1 MNILTGFA
9 SVLRQ
14 KRKNCGYTQKQL
26 AEIIGYSEKSVSKWE
41 SADALPPSVI
51 LPKLSE
57 ALHVSID
64 DLFEFCGEPA
74 YFLGIDGGGTKTE
87 FVLTDKEGIVINHIT
102 LGETN
107 PVDIGFDN
115 ACQVLDSGIREVC
128 GDISHGKISVFAGI
142 AGGITGENKQK
153 ISEFLK
159 RYRFCRYDNG
169 SDAQNA
175 VEAALLDGDGIT
187 VILGTGD
194 IAFTRVGDSLYR
206 TGGYGY
212 LFDTGGSGYSIGR
225 DAILES
231 LNCEQNGTDATILL
245 DMLKKHLGKSSL
257 LDSLSDLYD
266 GGKKKI
272 ATVAPLVFDAYKTGD
287 ETAITIL
294 ERNFAAVAKLIIDAA
309 RHISNVN
316 ITVRLVGSISQN
328 DCVVA
333 LINKH
338 IMQLDTKRIYNISV
352 CSTAPVIGALRLAG
366 MKKEIQL

>member
-9 SVLRQ
+9 AVLRQ

-41 SADALPPSVI
+41 SADALPPSAI

-64 DLFEFCGEPA
+64 EFFESGGEPA
-74 YFLGIDGGGTKTE
+74 YFLGIDGGGSKTD
-87 FVLTDKEGIVINHIT
+87 FMLTDKDGIVINHIC

-107 PVDIGFDN
+107 PVNIGFDK
-115 ACQVLDSGIREVC
+115 ACQVLDIGIREVC

-194 IAFTRVGDSLYR
+194 IAFTRAGDSLYR

-225 DAILES
+225 DAIITS
-231 LNCEQNGTDATILL
+231 LNCEQNGTNETILL
-245 DMLKKHLGKSSL
+245 DMLKNNLGKSSL
-257 LDSLSDLYD
+257 LESLSDLYD
-266 GGKKKI
+266 GGNKKI
-272 ATVAPLVFDAYKTGD
+272 ASVAPLVFDAYKIGD
-287 ETAITIL
+287 NAAIAIL
-294 ERNFAAVAKLIIDAA
+294 ERNFEAVAKLIIDAA
-309 RHISNVN
+309 RHINSGSIN
-316 ITVRLVGSISQN
+316 VRLIGSITKN
-328 DCVVA
+328 DCVPT

-338 IMQLDTKRIYNISV
+338 IAKLGSNRIYNISV